1 MAVSPEPEG
10 QVTRA
15 SFPPEAGSSKRKGRY
30 GTQNLWVT
38 AAQVL
43 AWAALLTA
51 LDRALDPALD
61 AAGGAPWVRG
71 LAAAALALT
80 LAAVLQGVFSMMHEF
95 FHDNAHPDRRVGYL
109 IGLVGSTIF
118 GTSATLHR
126 VNHWGHHVR
135 NRTPAEQGEFI
146 HEGESAPG
154 KIALYYFAVSCGLWL
169 SGLVFP
175 LAALLVPY
183 RAVTWLSRH
192 RRLNTYSA
200 AFDQFDAAAWR
211 RMRLEALGLL
221 GFWGLVLTAGP
232 WRVETLAVAYGTFAF
247 TWSSLQWV
255 YHLRTPLHVVEGA
268 YNLRLPTPLR
278 WAFLN
283 FNYNL
288 THHRR
293 PYLPWQEL
301 PAATELR
308 ETQPLWY
315 RWVRMVRPPVRFPG
329 DLAELEKRYF

>member
-1 MAVSPEPEG
+1 MVVSPEPEG
-10 QVTRA
+10 RVTRA
-15 SFPPEAGSSKRKGRY
+15 SFPPEAVSSKRKGRY

-51 LDRALDPALD
+51 LDHALEPTWAPA
-61 AAGGAPWVRG
+61 WVRG
-71 LAAAALALT
+71 VTAAALALT
-80 LAAVLQGVFSMMHEF
+80 LAAVLQGVFSMMHEY
-95 FHDNAHPDRRVGYL
+95 FHDNAHPDRRVSYL

-146 HEGESAPG
+146 HEGESAVG
-154 KIALYYFAVSCGLWL
+154 KVALYYFAVTCGLWL
-169 SGLVFP
+169 SGLIFP
-175 LAALLVPY
+175 LVALVVPY
-183 RAVTWLSRH
+183 GAVTWLGRH

-200 AFDQFDAAAWR
+200 AFDQFDAADWR
-211 RMRLEALGLL
+211 RMQLEALGLVA
-221 GFWGLVLTAGP
+221 FWGLVLGAGP
-232 WRVETLAVAYGTFAF
+232 WRAETLAVAYGTFAF

-301 PAATELR
+301 PAATEVR